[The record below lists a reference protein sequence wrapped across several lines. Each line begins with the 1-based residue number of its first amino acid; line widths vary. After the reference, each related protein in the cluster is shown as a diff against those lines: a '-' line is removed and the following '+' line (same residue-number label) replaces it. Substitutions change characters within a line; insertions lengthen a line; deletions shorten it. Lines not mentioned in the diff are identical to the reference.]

1 MKITTN
7 SLIRDGVLA
16 GNYNII
22 NIDKYSYTRIQLITQ
37 VTLYNLDY
45 NYIIKFK
52 TYLIYDSSIGQ
63 NILRS
68 FSAEFLKMN

>member
-22 NIDKYSYTRIQLITQ
+22 NIDKYSYLRIQLITQ

-45 NYIIKFK
+45 N
-52 TYLIYDSSIGQ
+52 
-63 NILRS
+63 
-68 FSAEFLKMN
+68 